1 MKNRI
6 KLDPAT
12 IVIGIFFVIAAIFL
26 MMPFYFMFLSSQ
38 AGHGNPAPWSELQD

>member
-26 MMPFYFMFLSSQ
+26 MMPFYFMFLSSLKP
-38 AGHGNPAPWSELQD
+38 GTPEGPG